1 MTSPLIATINITKA
15 YRRGPQEIRAVDG
28 VSIQIDRGE
37 FVGIVGSSGSGKSTF
52 LNLLAGLDRPTSGS
66 IEIDGKSLGAR
77 SRKELSHYR
86 AHRVGMVFQAFNLIG
101 HYNAA
106 QNVAAALWFNQ
117 TPTDQRYERAV
128 AMLSKLGLAER
139 ITHRPSD
146 LSGGEQQRVALAR
159 AIVKNPEILFA
170 DEPTG
175 NLDETNS
182 RQIVEL
188 LSELNSN
195 GLTIVMVTHNLELAR
210 QYTKRVI
217 TMHYGKVTHDTATE
231 QLKQ

>member
-1 MTSPLIATINITKA
+1 MPALISTTDIAKV

-28 VSIQIDRGE
+28 VSLKIERGE

-52 LNLLAGLDRPTSGS
+52 LNLLAGLDTPTAGA

-77 SRKELSHYR
+77 SRKELSYYR

-101 HYNAA
+101 HYTAA

-117 TPTDQRYERAV
+117 TPTHERHERAV
-128 AMLSKLGLAER
+128 AMLGKLGLAER
-139 ITHRPSD
+139 TTHRPPD

-210 QYTKRVI
+210 QYAQRVI
-217 TMHYGKVTHDTATE
+217 TMHYGKVVQDSAA
-231 QLKQ
+231 QGGVR